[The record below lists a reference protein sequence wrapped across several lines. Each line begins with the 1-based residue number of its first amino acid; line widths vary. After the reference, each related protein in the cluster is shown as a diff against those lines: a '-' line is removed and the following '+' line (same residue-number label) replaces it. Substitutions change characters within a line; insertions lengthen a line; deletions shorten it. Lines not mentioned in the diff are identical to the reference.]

1 MNTETVRLNITMPK
15 DLAKALNRVVG
26 PRKRSHFIVEAVKQ
40 RIEQQ
45 ERDKLEKTLEEGYQ
59 AVAKENIA
67 ITKEFEVADLEGW
80 DEY

>member
-1 MNTETVRLNITMPK
+1 MSTETVRLNITIPK
-15 DLAKALNRVVG
+15 DLAQALNRLAG

-40 RIEQQ
+40 RIEQK
-45 ERDKLEKTLEEGYQ
+45 EKDKLEKILEEGYQ

>member
-1 MNTETVRLNITMPK
+1 MSTETVRLNITIPK
-15 DLAKALNRVVG
+15 DLAQALNRLAG

-45 ERDKLEKTLEEGYQ
+45 ERDKLEKILEEGYQ
-59 AVAKENIA
+59 AVAKENLA
-67 ITKEFEVADLEGW
+67 ITKEFEAADLEGW

>member
-1 MNTETVRLNITMPK
+1 VNAETVRLNITIPK
-15 DLAKALNRVVG
+15 DLAQALNRLAG
-26 PRKRSHFIVEAVKQ
+26 PRKRSLFIVEAVKQ

-45 ERDKLEKTLEEGYQ
+45 ERDKLEKNLEEGYQ